1 MSHLKL
7 EAQRISSA
15 QVAWRARGEE
25 TNLFVLLPTT
35 GLREHFNEISEPL
48 LEQTYMLQR
57 QSTELGK
64 ARDLLLPRLMNG
76 EIEV

>member
-1 MSHLKL
+1 M
-7 EAQRISSA
+7 
-15 QVAWRARGEE
+15 VAKDFEN
-25 TNLFVLLPTT
+25 TFVLLPTT

-64 ARDLLLPRLMNG
+64 ARDLLLLRLMNG